1 VDHFHQFEGSMKE
14 NVRAISRRR
23 NRNLQPEDFGDDII
37 LYGTRGNPI
46 KAKTVN
52 SKNWCWR

>member
-1 VDHFHQFEGSMKE
+1 LRLKILVT
-14 NVRAISRRR
+14 I
-23 NRNLQPEDFGDDII
+23 LI

-52 SKNWCWR
+52 QQKTGAGDKRK